1 MPGMRAASVLWKQLN
16 AMRYKCEVCGY
27 KTHNRAL
34 FQRHLQSSRH
44 FLMTTFRGAPPEI
57 KILVMS
63 YLPVWK
69 IIQAPEYIAKNALR
83 LAWPRPA
90 PFDRLP
96 RVVLPALVQSAGLA
110 VSPLVRSAGG
120 ATWIVDNGQIRS
132 YATLL

>member
-1 MPGMRAASVLWKQLN
+1 MPGMRAASYLWRQLN
-16 AMRYKCEVCGY
+16 AGRYHCEVCGY

-34 FQRHLQSSRH
+34 YDRHLRSSRH
-44 FLMTTFRGAPPEI
+44 FLMTTFRKAPPEI

-69 IIQAPEYIAKNALR
+69 IIQAPEFIAKNALR
-83 LAWPRPA
+83 LAWPRP
-90 PFDRLP
+90 PRYQHLP

-120 ATWIVDNGQIRS
+120 ATWIVDNGRIRS
-132 YATLL
+132 YAVLL

>member
-1 MPGMRAASVLWKQLN
+1 
-16 AMRYKCEVCGY
+16 
-27 KTHNRAL
+27 
-34 FQRHLQSSRH
+34 
-44 FLMTTFRGAPPEI
+44 MTTFRKEAPPEI

-69 IIQAPEYIAKNALR
+69 IIQAPEFIARNALR

-90 PFDRLP
+90 RYDHLP
-96 RVVLPALVQSAGLA
+96 RVILPALVQSAGLA
-110 VSPLVRSAGG
+110 VSPLVQTAGG